1 MNSPQYLRPHAIA
14 LLAAIFLATPAP
26 AQLGPMGAKAT
37 AQEEEK
43 TSMPVPLDDIEADRA
58 WAQQRF
64 EEASAGL
71 ADARAAVTR
80 LDAGAPDGIE
90 SSLKELVTI
99 QGYRALGLQQH
110 LDLLAEVEVTRQE
123 LRQLRADEMTE
134 TGPEAGPE
142 AVPEAA
148 GAGGIMAALAIWQEL
163 DELKQREEAD
173 KLRMNTYTR
182 GREQADILLERTAQD
197 YRRAL
202 ESLEGAR
209 NDEAI
214 KLARAEV
221 ELQRAAREFARE
233 RVYYFATREQAHV
246 DITARN
252 EIQHRKAA
260 WRLDR
265 VVGRLSLPEADLR
278 AREAAIRAEITEI
291 EATLVV
297 LAQEDKVLQDQ
308 LQRAKA
314 ASTLSAEKTE
324 PLADPAPDMHLL
336 LDRAANLRA
345 TIDDLITIHLVWLN
359 LELTWWQRRHQYD
372 TNPSADLLRQSS
384 YSIDT
389 SLSQAADLI
398 RLVNLTREDVNRQLA
413 NATAQGPE
421 HDAYRQELNRRAE
434 RLTRGGELARGVV
447 AFLSLWKAEL
457 ASASES
463 LDLGER
469 TGAWFA
475 ARRSDVEHLWHFELF
490 AVEDR
495 IMVDGEVIVEERPV
509 TVGKVVLALLVLA
522 AGLVVARWIGRGA
535 GFLLAPIYRRQWG
548 NRLIIERV
556 IHAGAVVA
564 VVVLALITVKI
575 PLTVFAFLGGAL
587 AIGVGFGA
595 QNLINNFISGFILL
609 AERPI
614 RTGDIIEVEG
624 TRGKVE
630 AIGERCTRVRRFDGI
645 EILIPN
651 SQLLEQSVTN
661 MTHSDQRVRARIA
674 VGVAYGSPTR
684 KVQELLAE
692 AALEHPLVIA
702 DPPPLALFE
711 ELGESAMNFALYFW
725 VDLPAQPDAR
735 VVTSDLLHRIYE
747 RFKAANITFAYPQ
760 RDIHLDTNGPV
771 PVTLSPAP
779 VAVKDGPAE
788 L

>member
-1 MNSPQYLRPHAIA
+1 VISLQFLRTHAIA
-14 LLAAIFLATPAP
+14 LIVAIFFATPAL
-26 AQLGPMGAKAT
+26 AQLSPMGAKAAT
-37 AQEEEK
+37 PDEEK
-43 TSMPVPLDDIEADRA
+43 TTMPVPLENIEADRT
-58 WAQQRF
+58 WAQQRL

-71 ADARAAVTR
+71 AEARAAVSR
-80 LDAGAPDGIE
+80 LDEGAPIGIE
-90 SSLKELVTI
+90 SSLNELVTV

-110 LDLLAEVEVTRQE
+110 LDLLAEVEVTRE
-123 LRQLRADEMTE
+123 DLKQLRADEMTE
-134 TGPEAGPE
+134 VGPEATGSR
-142 AVPEAA
+142 
-148 GAGGIMAALAIWQEL
+148 GITAALAIWQEL
-163 DELKQREEAD
+163 DEHKQREEAD
-173 KLRMNTYTR
+173 KLRIDTYKR
-182 GREQADILLERTAQD
+182 GREQADILLDQTAQD

-202 ESLEGAR
+202 ETLEAAKD
-209 NDEAI
+209 DEAI

-221 ELQRAAREFARE
+221 ELQRVAREFARE

-246 DITARN
+246 DISARN
-252 EIQHRKAA
+252 EIQRRNTA

-265 VVGRLSLPEADLR
+265 AVEGLTLPEAELKT
-278 AREAAIRAEITEI
+278 REAAIQAEIEEI
-291 EATLVV
+291 EATLVA
-297 LAQEDKVLQDQ
+297 LASEEKVLQSQ

-314 ASTLSAEKTE
+314 ASTLSVEGTV
-324 PLADPAPDMHLL
+324 PHADSALDMHLI

-372 TNPSADLLRQSS
+372 ATPSADLLRQSS

-398 RLVNLTREDVNRQLA
+398 RLVDLTREDVERRLA
-413 NATAQGPE
+413 NATAPGPE

-434 RLTRGGELARGVV
+434 RLARGGELARRVV

-457 ASASES
+457 ATASES
-463 LDLGER
+463 LDLSAR

-475 ARRSDVEHLWHFELF
+475 ARGSDIEHLWRFELF

-522 AGLVVARWIGRGA
+522 AGLFVARWVGRGA

-548 NRLIIERV
+548 NRLFIERV

-624 TRGKVE
+624 IRGKVE

-661 MTHSDQRVRARIA
+661 MTHSDQRVRSRIA

-684 KVQELLAE
+684 KVEELLAE
-692 AALEHPLVIA
+692 VALEHPLVIA

-747 RFKAANITFAYPQ
+747 RTAEEGISIAFPQ
-760 RDIHLDTNGPV
+760 RDIHFDASGPIQV
-771 PVTLSPAP
+771 EVLGSSTPSTITPTR
-779 VAVKDGPAE
+779 
-788 L
+788 